1 MNAEILLIA
10 VNAGYAHTSM
20 SLRCLMANLGELEA
34 RAAIAEFDSQLEPM
48 QIAEAV
54 IAAEPKIAAFSVYIW
69 NVALIADVLRILR
82 AARPGIVLVAGGPQI
97 VPDDDPAGILPL
109 VDVAVCGEGEGVV
122 RDVFATLLAG
132 GAVASPVVAP
142 PPDLAQVALPHRL
155 YSDDDIAHRVV
166 YAEATR
172 GCPFRCEYCTSAGS
186 GGVRAFPREALLE
199 AFGMLLDR
207 GVRKFKFLDRSFN
220 FGGEASLAV
229 LDFFAARQF
238 TGLRLHFEFTPDAL
252 DAAWRERLLRFEPGM
267 LHIEMGVQTWNPAV
281 AKSIHR
287 PLKPAAVEQALRF
300 MVEEAKADVHADL
313 IAGLPGEDE
322 MSFQAGF
329 DRLVALR
336 PAEIQAGIL
345 KRLPGTVIGRHDAEE
360 GVRWSPVPPYEIL
373 ENRHIPY
380 ARMRAIER
388 FGRCWNL
395 LCNSGRFRT
404 SAPLLWRD
412 GGSPYA
418 RGMRVA
424 ETLFATCG
432 RMHAIGPKRLAAA
445 LFEVL
450 VGEAGVSA
458 AEARAALERDARE
471 AAWDRSGP
479 SDALPPRT

>member
-1 MNAEILLIA
+1 MKTPCDILLVA
-10 VNAGYAHTSM
+10 VNAGYAHASM
-20 SLRCLMANLGELEA
+20 SLRCLMANLGELES

-69 NVALIADVLRILR
+69 NVGVIADVLRIVR

-109 VDVAVCGEGEGVV
+109 VDVAVCGEGEGVA
-122 RDVFATLLAG
+122 REVFSTLLAG
-132 GAVASPVVAP
+132 GGVASPVVAP
-142 PPDLAQVALPHRL
+142 PPDLAQVALPYRL
-155 YSDDDIAHRVV
+155 YTDEDIAHRVV
-166 YAEATR
+166 YAESTR

-199 AFGMLLDR
+199 AFGALLDR
-207 GVRKFKFLDRSFN
+207 GVRQFKFLDRSFN
-220 FGGEASLAV
+220 FGGEAALAV

-267 LHIEMGVQTWNPAV
+267 LHIEMGVQTWSPAV
-281 AKSIHR
+281 AKSIRR
-287 PLKPAAVEQALRF
+287 PMKPTAVERALRF
-300 MVEEAKADVHADL
+300 MIDEAKADVHADL

-322 MSFQAGF
+322 ASFQTGF

-336 PAEIQAGIL
+336 PAEIQVGIL
-345 KRLPGTVIGRHDAEE
+345 KRLPGTAIGRHDAEA
-360 GVRWSPVPPYEIL
+360 GVRWSPVPPCEIL
-373 ENRHIPY
+373 ENRHVPY
-380 ARMRAIER
+380 ARMRAIAR

-395 LCNSGRFRT
+395 LCNSGRFRA

-418 RGMRVA
+418 RAMRVA
-424 ETLFATCG
+424 ETLYATCG

-445 LFEVL
+445 IGEVL

-458 AEARAALERDARE
+458 AEAHAALERDARD
-471 AAWDRSGP
+471 AAWDRS
-479 SDALPPRT
+479 